1 MVMGAHI
8 DSVTF
13 TTVRQR
19 SAGFVALF
27 ALLLHIAIPTLY
39 DLAPPA
45 VQGLMQVTICA
56 GGEAK
61 QVLIDES
68 GKPVKQVP
76 ADNHNCHS
84 CMSHCGVLAVTV
96 AATLVPHL
104 FASAI
109 FGPIGSLP
117 QGFFGTTEQARG
129 PPLL

>member
-1 MVMGAHI
+1 MGAHI
-8 DSVTF
+8 NSYTF
-13 TTVRQR
+13 AAVRQR
-19 SAGFVALF
+19 SAGLVALF
-27 ALLLHIAIPTLY
+27 AILLHIAIPTLY

-61 QVLIDES
+61 QVLVDES

-84 CMSHCGVLAVTV
+84 CMSHCGVLALTAT
-96 AATLVPHL
+96 AALVPHL
-104 FASAI
+104 FAPAV
-109 FGPIGSLP
+109 FGPISSLP
-117 QGFFGTTEQARG
+117 LGHDDTVENARG